1 VARPLLI
8 GGVPRAAN
16 WMLAALLATSAIASP
31 IALGA
36 TWPAGL
42 LTLLIGLL
50 AVGVL
55 LRAPVAYLC
64 VATLSFLS
72 LAGAMQQG
80 DFVLAAGNGL
90 LFVLAL
96 FVRSQL
102 KVERASAPG

>member
-1 VARPLLI
+1 
-8 GGVPRAAN
+8 
-16 WMLAALLATSAIASP
+16 MLAALLATSAIASP

-50 AVGVL
+50 AIGVL
-55 LRAPVAYLC
+55 LRAPMAYLC
-64 VATLSFLS
+64 IATLSFLS

-80 DFVLAAGNGL
+80 DFALAAGNGL

-102 KVERASAPG
+102 RIERAAASG